1 MGKRT
6 NSQMNG
12 TKPPK
17 ITRDANGYY
26 TMGDPTT
33 VDMEIVIL
41 PEEPNVLD
49 NVGEFI
55 DGVGENIANGVTESM
70 NPVRQD
76 ASPLPYIPTGRRF
89 DLNYEP
95 QTGLPV
101 DGGDPL
107 YRLYSPF
114 VLQYLP
120 PADAQAYLGDMSVKA
135 NRSNVP
141 NVAILSQA
149 LQGAYGVTN
158 AYDNGISQQSYNSM
172 EALAQQQAY
181 RNLSM
186 GEGAESSFV
195 GSAQTLSYLSQLF
208 ALINL
213 PPLQFL
219 INPNSMQLT
228 YTKIQDF
235 SSRTR
240 KNRVFKAWGEDQPK
254 ISFSAMTGGFI
265 AQASQGNASLDNF
278 FTLMDT
284 PAPNSPSGLQYAS
297 KRHSLAFQHFM
308 EILQMY
314 QNACLI
320 YDKIF
325 DTEAHLGVGSFM
337 VHYDQMTY
345 EGLIE
350 SFDYSYNE
358 ETPNSLQFNF
368 DFTVSKMYDWNSQQG
383 APQRI
388 QAPNVKNRRRR

>member
-6 NSQMNG
+6 NSKQNG
-12 TKPPK
+12 TLPPNV
-17 ITRDANGYY
+17 TRDANGYH
-26 TMGDPTT
+26 TMGEEASAS
-33 VDMEIVIL
+33 MVI
-41 PEEPNVLD
+41 EPSVLD
-49 NVGEFI
+49 NVGEAA
-55 DGVGENIANGVTESM
+55 GEFWNEAV
-70 NPVRQD
+70 NPPRQD

-95 QTGLPV
+95 QTGVPV

-120 PADAQAYLGDMSVKA
+120 PADAQPYLGDMTVKA
-135 NRSNVP
+135 NMNPYGNIGIMGEAMKGQIDVTNSYG
-141 NVAILSQA
+141 S
-149 LQGAYGVTN
+149 QGA
-158 AYDNGISQQSYNSM
+158 YNSM
-172 EALAQQQAY
+172 EALAQQEAY
-181 RNLSM
+181 RNLSE

-219 INPNSMQLT
+219 INPNSMNIT

-235 SSRTR
+235 SARTR

-254 ISFSAMTGGFI
+254 ISFSAVTGGFI
-265 AQASQGNASLDNF
+265 AQGNDSRNNLNNM
-278 FTLMDT
+278 FTLFDST
-284 PAPNSPSGLQYAS
+284 AQQSPSGLQYAS
-297 KRHSLAFQHFM
+297 KRQSKAFQHFM

-314 QNACLI
+314 QNASLI

-337 VHYDQMTY
+337 IHYDQMTY

-368 DFTVSKMYDWNSQQG
+368 DFTVSKMYDWNTKQG
-383 APQRI
+383 TPEPIYAPT
-388 QAPNVKNRRRR
+388 NVKNRRR